1 MVCGPLEEAAEPEPA
16 VLPAAVLLEE
26 PPPQAVRAAA
36 EPAIAQALRKLR
48 REIIF
53 FMVLFSFYHIIHN
66 FEFKRK
72 ALSP

>member
-1 MVCGPLEEAAEPEPA
+1 MVCGPLEAEPEVFPA
-16 VLPAAVLLEE
+16 LPEVVLEE
-26 PPPQAVRAAA
+26 PPQAVRAAA
-36 EPAIAQALRKLR
+36 EPAMAQVLRKLR